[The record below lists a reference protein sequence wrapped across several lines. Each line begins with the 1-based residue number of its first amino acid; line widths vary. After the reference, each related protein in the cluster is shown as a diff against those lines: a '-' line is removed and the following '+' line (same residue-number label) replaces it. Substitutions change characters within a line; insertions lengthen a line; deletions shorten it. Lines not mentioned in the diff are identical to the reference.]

1 MSLTFPA
8 YPPHP
13 LSAGEVQAFY
23 EDLSGRQYVNEVFN
37 FSVDKLYDLLFT
49 DSPFQRDFMEQRRF
63 SGLSA
68 SPGWCPHPFPLCLC
82 CFPLF
87 PSDVPSFS
95 RPPGGPGCPLWLHAF
110 LELPGPCQ
118 LLLPTPL
125 WLYLSSAPG
134 PSVSDPKGSAANRTP
149 QGSPPS
155 REKQPPCPGWHMPST
170 GHVNLY
176 CLIQSYSLP
185 WVLVLWLP

>member
-13 LSAGEVQAFY
+13 RSAGEVQAFY

-63 SGLSA
+63 SGPPPQAGAPTPSLSVCPA
-68 SPGWCPHPFPLCLC
+68 FLSSPAMCPPFPGHLMAQGAL
-82 CFPLF
+82 
-87 PSDVPSFS
+87 S
-95 RPPGGPGCPLWLHAF
+95 GCTWF
-110 LELPGPCQ
+110 WSSPGPCQ

-125 WLYLSSAPG
+125 WLYLSFAPG
-134 PSVSDPKGSAANRTP
+134 PSVSDPRGSAANRNP

-155 REKQPPCPGWHMPST
+155 REKQLPRPGWHMPST
-170 GHVNLY
+170 GHVTLY
-176 CLIQSYSLP
+176 CLIQSSSLP